1 VKPRIYLLLLL
12 LWPLSAVGQLPPPVL
27 NALNQHNLDPAG
39 LSVWV
44 QALDAESPL
53 LAHHAEV
60 PRNPASVIKLLTT
73 YAGLELLGPNYTWR
87 TEAYP
92 LGRLQDGVLH
102 GDLVLKGY
110 GDPFLTPEAFWTV
123 LRGLHDRGVRD
134 ITGDLVLDRSFFAP
148 AALDPGAFDGQ
159 ADRAYNAVPD
169 ALLLNFKAIQFSL
182 RPDNGAVQV
191 IASPNPANLPINNG
205 LQLVGGRCQLDQL
218 NFSVSTTGVNFSGRY
233 PSACGETALLR
244 TVLPAEQLA
253 YGVFRD
259 VWQGMGGSLGG
270 SLREG
275 RVANHAAPLF
285 TRYSPTLAEVI
296 RGMNKFSNNVMTRQ
310 LLLTLGAE
318 LDSPPGT
325 EAKGRAVIE
334 RWLQQQGLA
343 MPELVVDNG
352 AGLSR
357 HTRISA
363 RNLGRL
369 LQHAANSRFFP
380 ELQASM
386 PLLGI
391 DGTVSRR
398 FRNHALTGQAR
409 LKTGTLR
416 DVRSVAG
423 YMRTAS
429 GRDYVVVMLHN
440 APGVQW
446 GVGTAVQ
453 DALLEWLYNGH

>member
-1 VKPRIYLLLLL
+1 MKRSVGLLLLL
-12 LWPLSAVGQLPPPVL
+12 LWPLVAVGQLPPPVL
-27 NALNQHNLDPAG
+27 NALNQHNLNPAG

-44 QALDAESPL
+44 QALDADTPL

-92 LGRLQDGVLH
+92 LGRLQDGVLY
-102 GDLVLKGY
+102 GDLLLKGY

-123 LRGLHDRGVRD
+123 LRGLRDRGVRE

-148 AALDPGAFDGQ
+148 VAVDPGAFDGQ
-159 ADRAYNAVPD
+159 ADRAYNAIPD
-169 ALLLNFKAIQFSL
+169 ALLVNFKTIQFSL
-182 RPDNGAVQV
+182 RPNNGAVQI
-191 IASPNPANLPINNG
+191 IANPNPANLPITNR
-205 LQLVGGRCQLDQL
+205 LQLIGGGCQLDQL
-218 NFSVSTTGVNFSGRY
+218 NFSVGTTGVNFSGRY
-233 PSACGETALLR
+233 PSACGETTLLR
-244 TVLPAEQLA
+244 TALPAEQLA

-259 VWQGMGGSLGG
+259 LWQGMGGGLSGG
-270 SLREG
+270 WREG
-275 RVANHAAPLF
+275 QLSQQTAPLF
-285 TRYSPTLAEVI
+285 TRHSPTLAEVM

-334 RWLQQQGLA
+334 RWLQQQGLL

-357 HTRISA
+357 DARISA
-363 RNLGRL
+363 QNMGHL
-369 LQHAANSRFFP
+369 LRHAADSRFFP

-423 YMRTAS
+423 YVRTAS

-453 DALLEWLYNGH
+453 DALLEWLYWRP